1 MTGIGYD
8 VHRFKEGRPL
18 ILGGVE
24 IPHTH
29 GLDGHS
35 DADVLLHALPV
46 FDLFALLLLFFLL
59 GPSMVLQSGVR
70 VRPPPS
76 TSLLEPMPR
85 AHIIT
90 LSAGRQPQI
99 FLNDQPLSLM
109 GLRTALAEPPRGG
122 IRQVLVR
129 ADELAAHGLVVRVC
143 QLALDAG
150 YEVVQA
156 TTPPGSGGGA
166 TP

>member
-1 MTGIGYD
+1 MRLWRWKGLVRKELCHQYIG
-8 VHRFKEGRPL
+8 VSLRKHQL
-18 ILGGVE
+18 
-24 IPHTH
+24 
-29 GLDGHS
+29 
-35 DADVLLHALPV
+35 ANLLQ
-46 FDLFALLLLFFLL
+46 
-59 GPSMVLQSGVR
+59 GSGVFHR
-70 VRPPPS
+70 GQVSRIATLADRLHRPPQQLAAARLGQRRHEKHTCRPRHRPQVAVHQLHDL
-76 TSLLEPMPR
+76 TLEP
-85 AHIIT
+85 
-90 LSAGRQPQI
+90 Q
-99 FLNDQPLSLM
+99 
-109 GLRTALAEPPRGG
+109 PRGG